1 MEERYKLIKGEKYFM
16 AEMKKN
22 NAITPREVDMG
33 KWYSEICL
41 KAELMDYSKVKGFII
56 YRPYG
61 YAIWENIQAYLD
73 AEFKKTGHQNVYMPM
88 LIPESLLTKEKEH
101 VEGFAP
107 ECAIVTIGGKKEL
120 EERLY
125 VRPTSETLFCDH
137 FKDILNSYRDL
148 PIKYNQWCSVVRWEK
163 TTRPFLR
170 GSEFLWQEGHTI
182 HRTEEEAREE
192 ALKMLRIYN
201 DMGKNLLAM
210 PFVMGKKTEREKFA
224 GAKET
229 YSIEA
234 LMPDGQAL
242 QSGTTHYF
250 GQGFAEHYDIRYLD
264 EDNSLKVPHQT
275 SWGVSTRLIGSI
287 IMEHGDDNGL
297 VLPPYVAPI
306 QVVIVPVRAKD
317 NPLIAA
323 KCTEIYNKLLE
334 KGVRVKLDLDDS
346 KTPGWKFAQYEM
358 KGVPLRL
365 DLGPRDLDKNQIG
378 VTRRFD
384 GEKKVWSLDEDLALL
399 VLKEFEEINK
409 GMYNKALKYL
419 LDHTTEV
426 HTYEELEDVIV
437 NGKGY
442 AKMMWCGDEEC
453 EVEIKNKLNATS
465 RCMPFEQ
472 IPFDDVC
479 PICGKKAKYVVL
491 FARAY

>member
-1 MEERYKLIKGEKYFM
+1 M

-275 SWGVSTRLIGSI
+275 SWGVSTRLTGSI

-323 KCTEIYNKLLE
+323 KCTEVYNKLLE
-334 KGVRVKLDLDDS
+334 KGIRVKLDLDDS